1 LGKAGFLS
9 NLGRHVGTLRGLVT
23 LDSLD
28 CISAGGVTPVNV
40 RFVVTKPASKAT
52 TFRVQLPLL
61 VGRSEEAKFRIQQD
75 RVSRKHCEFFEQEGG
90 VYLRDL
96 GSTNGTFLNGELI
109 ETSAKVPLEPGAVV
123 KIGSLEFR
131 VEFDAAGPASVAPP
145 AVEEAE
151 ADKTVGVAAAAD
163 SEHLQIEHAA
173 DPVQA
178 PAEEAADESPAILT
192 AERPAT
198 VDEAPGIEVAAEAA
212 VAEAAPLADDAFGFL
227 AGDNEAKPA
236 PDDEQLGD
244 FLKGLK

>member
-1 LGKAGFLS
+1 MS
-9 NLGRHVGTLRGLVT
+9 NLGRRVGTLRGLVT

-28 CISAGGVTPVNV
+28 CIAAGEVAPVNV

-75 RVSRKHCEFFEQEGG
+75 RVSRKHCEFFEQDGG

-131 VEFDAAGPASVAPP
+131 VEFDAAGPAVVSPP

-151 ADKTVGVAAAAD
+151 ADKTVGVTHAAD

-173 DPVQA
+173 EPVQE
-178 PAEEAADESPAILT
+178 PADQSPAILT
-192 AERPAT
+192 SERPAT

-212 VAEAAPLADDAFGFL
+212 AEEAAPPADDAFGFL
-227 AGDNEAKPA
+227 AGDNEAKRA
-236 PDDEQLGD
+236 PDDDQFGD